1 MYTIGGTVHII
12 SRTNENNENEF
23 YIEKI
28 EGIDYEYEPKDEQ
41 DIYPIDDLLI
51 RKDSRTI
58 YDIKRRLGDKD
69 SIYIL
74 NPLFQRDFIWDEKKQ
89 SKLIESVLMRLP
101 LPVFYFAETA
111 EGKIIV
117 VDGVQRLRTFQR
129 YLDNEFKL
137 KGLESTRPEINGKFF
152 KDLPPKYQA
161 RIEDTN
167 LTLYLIDPHLPERI
181 RLDIFERV
189 NSGIPLSRQ
198 QMRNSLYMGLGTEW
212 LRNEANSKLFQKVTD
227 GSLNWKTMRDRELIN
242 RFCAFKILS
251 VNSYT
256 NNYKGDMDYFLS
268 ETIKIM
274 NQMNNA
280 ELNHLK
286 EIFNVSLLNNYTIF
300 GKHSFRKHD
309 SPNQKKRSVINASL
323 FDVFTVILSDYSE
336 TIISNKVKPIRTG
349 FFRLLQDDRFN
360 NSITISTNS
369 TSKVKYR
376 FGQTKKM
383 IEEAIG

>member
-1 MYTIGGTVHII
+1 MNIV
-12 SRTNENNENEF
+12 SKLNQDKENQF

-28 EGIDYEYEPKDEQ
+28 EGIDYEYEPQNEA

-58 YDIKRRLGDKD
+58 FEIKRRLDADD
-69 SIYIL
+69 SPYVL

-101 LPVFYFAETA
+101 LPVFYFAET
-111 EGKIIV
+111 EDGKTIV
-117 VDGVQRLRTFQR
+117 VDGVQRLRTFSR
-129 YLDNEFKL
+129 FLNNELKL
-137 KGLESTRPEINGKFF
+137 KGLENTRPEIEGKFF
-152 KDLPPKYQA
+152 KNLPPKYQA

-167 LTLYLIDPHLPERI
+167 LTLYLIDSHLPERV

-198 QMRNSLYMGLGTEW
+198 QMRNSLYMGKGTEL
-212 LRNEANSKLFQKVTD
+212 LRKVSGSKLFQKVTD

-242 RFCAFKILS
+242 RFCAFKILG
-251 VNSYT
+251 VKSYIEE
-256 NNYKGDMDYFLS
+256 YKGDMDKFLS

-274 NQMNNA
+274 NTMNDP
-280 ELNHLK
+280 ELDRLIK
-286 EIFNVSLLNNYTIF
+286 MFYLTLSNNYTIF
-300 GKHSFRKHD
+300 GKHSFRKHT
-309 SPNQKKRSVINASL
+309 SPNQKKRSVINVSL
-323 FDVFTVILSDYSE
+323 FDVFTVILSDYTENVINEKS
-336 TIISNKVKPIRTG
+336 SAIRNG
-349 FFRLLQDDRFN
+349 FFELLNDEQFD

-369 TSKVKYR
+369 TSKVRYR

-383 IEEAIG
+383 IEETIG